1 MAKRRASGEGML
13 RRKDDGRW
21 EGRIVVGHKE
31 NGLPIYRYVYGKTQ
45 KELLDK
51 LHQKMDTYRNV
62 ELTED
67 SRMTLGQWLDIWLD
81 EYVAGT
87 VRPNTIYGYRSYTK
101 NYIKPYLGDKIIS
114 QITSLDI
121 QKMYQKLKAE
131 GRIHAH
137 PERGHQLSDAMITR
151 IHAMLHH
158 ALKDA
163 VTAHLIPKNPTEG
176 IPTPKPNYKS
186 KQILTEE
193 QLAVFLAEVD
203 KDDLWRDFFY
213 TEMTTGLR
221 RGEICGLQ
229 WQDFDDI
236 QGKLHIR
243 RSVDSK
249 KKGVIAVGET
259 KTNTGTRTIVLP
271 SVTAQRLRER
281 KKEALSEWI
290 FYNPLH
296 PEQPINPSYAY
307 HRMKT
312 ILKNAGLPSIRF
324 HDLRHTFATH
334 ALTSGV
340 DAKTLSGIL
349 GHTNASFTLDTYT
362 HVTGDMQKRA
372 AEVVGSF
379 ITDIFGEE
387 LKPWQ
392 ESERPEKAAST

>member
-13 RRKDDGRW
+13 RKKDDGRW

-51 LHQKMDTYRNV
+51 LHQKIDTYRNV

-67 SRMTLGQWLDIWLD
+67 SRMTLGQWLDTWLD

-101 NYIKPYLGDKIIS
+101 NYIKPYLGDRIIS

-193 QLAVFLAEVD
+193 QLTVFLAEVD

-249 KKGVIAVGET
+249 K
-259 KTNTGTRTIVLP
+259 
-271 SVTAQRLRER
+271 
-281 KKEALSEWI
+281 
-290 FYNPLH
+290 
-296 PEQPINPSYAY
+296 
-307 HRMKT
+307 
-312 ILKNAGLPSIRF
+312 
-324 HDLRHTFATH
+324 
-334 ALTSGV
+334 
-340 DAKTLSGIL
+340 
-349 GHTNASFTLDTYT
+349 
-362 HVTGDMQKRA
+362 
-372 AEVVGSF
+372 
-379 ITDIFGEE
+379 
-387 LKPWQ
+387 
-392 ESERPEKAAST
+392 